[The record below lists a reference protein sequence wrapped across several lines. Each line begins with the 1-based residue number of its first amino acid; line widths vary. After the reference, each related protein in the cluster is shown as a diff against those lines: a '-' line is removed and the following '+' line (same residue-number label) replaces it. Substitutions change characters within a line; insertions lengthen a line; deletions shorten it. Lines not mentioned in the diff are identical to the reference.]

1 MLVGAEVDSEVP
13 YGCCSPTRTRAAA
26 SLGTSAAGV
35 DEAREHAIASL
46 KRKRKFARDSV
57 AFVAVN
63 GLLWLIWL
71 ITDRS
76 TNGSIPWP
84 AWLSLVWGFFL
95 ALDGGRAYGR
105 WPASLNTP
113 ITETEI
119 DRELERTQN
128 R

>member
-1 MLVGAEVDSEVP
+1 MAV
-13 YGCCSPTRTRAAA
+13 AAPPKHEQPPE
-26 SLGTSAAGV
+26 LGTSAAGV

-46 KRKRKFARDSV
+46 KRKRKFAQDSV

-84 AWLSLVWGFFL
+84 AWVSLVWGFFL
-95 ALDGGRAYGR
+95 ALDGWRAYGR

-119 DRELERTQN
+119 DRELERTQS

>member
-1 MLVGAEVDSEVP
+1 MAAATPPEHELPELG
-13 YGCCSPTRTRAAA
+13 TRAV
-26 SLGTSAAGV
+26 GV

-46 KRKRKFARDSV
+46 KRKRKFAQDLV

-84 AWLSLVWGFFL
+84 AWVSLAWGFFL
-95 ALDGGRAYGR
+95 ALDGWRAYGR
-105 WPASLNTP
+105 WPANTP

-119 DRELERTQN
+119 ERELKRK
-128 R
+128 RIR

>member
-1 MLVGAEVDSEVP
+1 MAVATPPEHE
-13 YGCCSPTRTRAAA
+13 RQ
-26 SLGTSAAGV
+26 SAADADAAVV

-46 KRKRKFARDSV
+46 KRKRKFAQDSI
-57 AFVAVN
+57 AFITVN

-71 ITDRS
+71 ITDR
-76 TNGSIPWP
+76 TTDGSIPWP
-84 AWLSLVWGFFL
+84 AWVSLVWGFFL
-95 ALDGGRAYGR
+95 ALDGWRAYGR

-119 DRELERTQN
+119 QRELQQTRQ